1 MLKHKLFLRWWLAFA
16 GIMVGFTTF
25 TFGDGWTELYDKDA
39 TRLSFVIIAMFLGM
53 SQWCGYKTWL
63 LSRFID
69 GGKRL
74 EDEHMI
80 KKVENTMEAGW
91 FTSDLCLTIGM
102 AGTVIG
108 FIMMLSGFT
117 KVDMTDVSTVQGL
130 IKSLGVGMSTALYS
144 TLTGLT
150 CSALLK
156 VQYFNLS
163 QAVDRIRRNET

>member
-1 MLKHKLFLRWWLAFA
+1 MIKHKLFLRWWLAFA
-16 GIMVGFTTF
+16 SILIGLTVFTS
-25 TFGDGWTELYDKDA
+25 GGGWNELYQNDA
-39 TRLSFVIIAMFLGM
+39 TKLSFVIAAIFLGM

-69 GGKRL
+69 RGGQE

-91 FTSDLCLTIGM
+91 FTSDLCLTVGM

-117 KVDMTDVSTVQGL
+117 KLDVSDVNTVQGL
-130 IKSLGVGMSTALYS
+130 IKNLGIGMSTALYS
-144 TLTGLT
+144 TLTGLI
-150 CSALLK
+150 CSSLLK
-156 VQYFNLS
+156 IQYFNLS
-163 QAVDRIRRNET
+163 QAVDKIRRK

>member
-1 MLKHKLFLRWWLAFA
+1 MIKHKLFLRWWLAFA
-16 GIMVGFTTF
+16 GILIGLTTF
-25 TFGDGWTELYDKDA
+25 TFSGGWIELYDKDA
-39 TRLSFVIIAMFLGM
+39 TKLSFVIITIFLVM

-63 LSRFID
+63 LSRFLD
-69 GGKRL
+69 RGKKI

-80 KKVENTMEAGW
+80 REVENTMEAGW

-117 KVDMTDVSTVQGL
+117 KIDVSDVSTIQGL
-130 IKSLGVGMSTALYS
+130 IKSLGIGMSTALYS
-144 TLTGLT
+144 TLAGLI

-163 QAVDRIRRNET
+163 QAVEKARR